1 MSSQIHVKK
10 PDVKKVFDKLFETI
24 IKPAIVKQQFG
35 FFEKN
40 KIIKEE
46 KKGMKDMLKEYN
58 LNKNITDYNDCEY
71 IINRY
76 ILLNYVASY
85 DTLENNEK
93 KKLYKTIIE
102 ELYEKSKQLLQDE
115 KKEEYEEHHNSEI
128 ENIINSPVIIP
139 GITPENTPEP
149 KSSSKKSSHKGGK
162 SKKKNKINISK
173 RKSFRKKKVYN

>member
-93 KKLYKTIIE
+93 KNYI
-102 ELYEKSKQLLQDE
+102 KQLLKNYMKNQNNYY
-115 KKEEYEEHHNSEI
+115 KMRKRKNMK
-128 ENIINSPVIIP
+128 NIIIV
-139 GITPENTPEP
+139 
-149 KSSSKKSSHKGGK
+149 KL
-162 SKKKNKINISK
+162 KIL
-173 RKSFRKKKVYN
+173 